1 MGSSATSN
9 WFNQS
14 SLPNESLIKLRNF
27 KKGNNF
33 ANTASHTPA
42 HNQFRSSLPSSDL
55 TNNMQENEV
64 SKEIERVSESQ
75 LTRLGRIIR
84 KESVKA
90 GKPIELD
97 DKFTMTEQI

>member
-9 WFNQS
+9 WLNQA

-33 ANTASHTPA
+33 NNTASHTPT
-42 HNQFRSSLPSSDL
+42 HNQFRSSQSSANFANTL
-55 TNNMQENEV
+55 QQYEV
-64 SKEIERVSESQ
+64 SKEIERISDSQ
-75 LTRLGRIIR
+75 LDRLGRVIR
-84 KESVKA
+84 KEAVKA
-90 GKPIELD
+90 EKVIDLD